1 MKGIKQMNRIA
12 VLLILGI
19 GLSQAETVSA
29 PAAVEQ
35 RATDKNQQPV
45 VTNSQVE
52 DWLRLWQNRLNLN
65 RWKIDIHIVRAWDLN
80 PDTLGHLKWNAT
92 DHTATIKVLNPL
104 DYDLPPD
111 QIPEDIERT
120 VVHELVH
127 LQLSNLP
134 RNGSKIV
141 EEQVVVD
148 LTEALLQLDRGGT
161 YAARN
166 TGAPVGPRARTG
178 SSQNQASRSK

>member
-1 MKGIKQMNRIA
+1 MNRIA

-19 GLSQAETVSA
+19 GLSYADALPSSGS
-29 PAAVEQ
+29 VEQ
-35 RATDKNQQPV
+35 RAADRNQQAI

-52 DWLRLWQNRLNLN
+52 EWLRVWQNRLNLD
-65 RWKIDIHIVRAWDLN
+65 RWKVDIRIVRASELN
-80 PDTLGHLKWNAT
+80 PDTLGHLKWNAA
-92 DHTATIKVLNPL
+92 DHTATIKVLNPV
-104 DYDLPPD
+104 DYDLPAS
-111 QIPEDIERT
+111 QIPQDIERT

-148 LTEALLQLDRGGT
+148 ITEALLQLERGGN
-161 YAARN
+161 YAAQNLGGMPAPRVRN
-166 TGAPVGPRARTG
+166 G